1 MWNGIPIEERY
12 VFTPKIN
19 IENRT
24 LRRIDVDFYLV
35 LLLIPS
41 TREERHLGISQK
53 YQKQKQTVMIHD
65 KFDPSPLCIWCR
77 DGEPYIEL
85 TQHNTTIDVV

>member
-1 MWNGIPIEERY
+1 M
-12 VFTPKIN
+12 
-19 IENRT
+19 
-24 LRRIDVDFYLV
+24 DFYLV

-65 KFDPSPLCIWCR
+65 KFDPSPYIWCTAYNACR
-77 DGEPYIEL
+77 
-85 TQHNTTIDVV
+85 QMQ